1 MYQKRKALI
10 QYRGSRSQAEM
21 GRKYG
26 VTQQA
31 WSQWENSINAP
42 SAATMHRIATDANL
56 PIEIIFFTYDNKL

>member
-31 WSQWENSINAP
+31 WSQWENSIHAP

-56 PIEIIFFTYDNKL
+56 PIETIFFTYDNKL